1 MDGHFQRGIMP
12 LGVHSSSRTVAA
24 AVFLTAVS
32 IESVCAQPGPT
43 EDRTASFS
51 ADQTSFFEKEV
62 RPILKARCL
71 KCHGEGPKIKGG
83 LRLDSRAAILRG
95 GELGPAVSLGDPAES
110 LVLRAIRYDELEM
123 PPGGKL
129 PAREIA
135 ILTRWVEQGLPWP
148 NENKRR
154 STTDGVVQR
163 SVLPPR
169 NGATVRDSWSY
180 RPVSRPP
187 LPTVQNHGWCRTPID
202 AFVLARLEA
211 EGLAPARAAD
221 RVALIRRL
229 RFALTGLPPTPEE
242 VDEFVADQAADAYE
256 RLVDRLLESPQH
268 GEAWARHWL
277 DLVRYGETNGYER
290 DSAKPLAWRF
300 RDYVIDALNH
310 DKPYDRFV
318 REHIPGDLLAPAS
331 ADALIA
337 TGLYR
342 LGIWDD
348 EPADRP
354 LAHYDGLDKVLSTAG
369 QVILGK
375 SINSARCHDHKVD
388 PISQREYYRLLA
400 FFADVTDQD
409 GKNLKKAFDR
419 SGRRIDV
426 MCVSEQ
432 GRADTHV
439 LLRGNPTLRGEAV
452 KPGVPVVLADRAAEF
467 ASGPGKR
474 SALAK
479 WLTDPRNPRTAR
491 VLVNRLWQYHF
502 GRGIVPTSNDFGG
515 LGEPPSHRELLDW
528 LAAEFMEG
536 GWSIK
541 RIQRLIVLSNTFQ
554 MSAHGSTKGI
564 AVDPANR
571 WMWRFPMRRLSAEE
585 IRDAV
590 LSVSGTINFK
600 AGGPSVCP
608 PIPRAVL
615 AGQSVPGQGWKTS
628 PPAEAWRRSVYVHI
642 KRSLLVPILAIH
654 DAADTDTSCPVRY
667 TTTVPTQA
675 LGFLNGEFSNEQAAH
690 LARRIRHEA
699 PASVEAQVRRAI
711 RLTTAR
717 EATSGEVSSDADFI
731 RKLSAEARLEPEAAL
746 QQYCLLV
753 LNANEFVYLD

>member
-1 MDGHFQRGIMP
+1 MP
-12 LGVHSSSRTVAA
+12 LGVLFSFRTVAA
-24 AVFLTAVS
+24 AVFLAAVC
-32 IESVCAQPGPT
+32 IESVCAQPGESQRRAT
-43 EDRTASFS
+43 SFS
-51 ADQTSFFEKEV
+51 GEQTSFFENDV
-62 RPILKARCL
+62 QPILKARCL

-83 LRLDSRAAILRG
+83 FRIDSRAAILRG
-95 GELGPAVSLGDPAES
+95 GELGPAVSLGEAAES
-110 LVLRAIRYDELEM
+110 LMLRAIRYDELEM

-135 ILTRWVEQGLPWP
+135 VLTRWVEQGLPWKK
-148 NENKRR
+148 EKARE
-154 STTDGVVQR
+154 STTDSPTRPAVAPAQ
-163 SVLPPR
+163 
-169 NGATVRDSWSY
+169 AKAQAKDSWSY

-187 LPTVQNHGWCRTPID
+187 VPAVKNQGWCRTPID
-202 AFVLARLEA
+202 AFILARLEA
-211 EGLAPARAAD
+211 ARLAPSRPAD
-221 RVALIRRL
+221 RVTLIRRL
-229 RFALTGLPPTPEE
+229 RFDLTGLPPTPEE
-242 VDEFVADQAADAYE
+242 VDDFVADQAADAYE

-268 GEAWARHWL
+268 GEAWGRHWL

-290 DSAKPLAWRF
+290 DSAKPLAWRY

-318 REHIPGDLLAPAS
+318 REQLAGDEIAPGS
-331 ADALIA
+331 AEPLIA
-337 TGLYR
+337 TGFYR

-354 LAHYDGLDKVLSTAG
+354 LAHYDGLDNVLSTAG
-369 QVILGK
+369 QVFLGM
-375 SINSARCHDHKVD
+375 SINCARCHDHKVD

-409 GKNLKKAFDR
+409 GKNLKKAVDC

-426 MCVSEQ
+426 MCVSER

-439 LLRGNPTLRGEAV
+439 LLRGNPNLRGDAV
-452 KPGVPVVLADRAAEF
+452 EPGVPAVLADGVPTFVR
-467 ASGPGKR
+467 GPGR
-474 SALAK
+474 RRALAE
-479 WLTDPRNPRTAR
+479 WLTGPRNPRTAR
-491 VLVNRLWQYHF
+491 AFVNRLWQYHF

-515 LGEPPSHRELLDW
+515 LGEPPSHPELLDW
-528 LAAEFMEG
+528 LAAEFIEG

-541 RIQRLIVLSNTFQ
+541 RIHRLIVLSSTYR
-554 MSAHGSTKGI
+554 MSSHGSTRGL
-564 AVDPANR
+564 AVDPSNR
-571 WMWRFPMRRLSAEE
+571 WMWRFPMRRKSAEE

-590 LSVSGTINFK
+590 LSASGTLNLK
-600 AGGPSVCP
+600 AGGPSICP

-628 PPAEAWRRSVYVHI
+628 PPAEASRRSVYVHI

-675 LGFLNGEFSNEQAAH
+675 LGLLNGEFSNEQAAH
-690 LARRIRHEA
+690 LALRIRREA
-699 PASVEAQVRRAI
+699 PGSIDAQVRRAV

-717 EATSGEVSSDADFI
+717 EPTSDEVHGDADFI
-731 RKLSAEARLEPEAAL
+731 RKLMADARLDPQAAL
-746 QQYCLLV
+746 EQYCLL
-753 LNANEFVYLD
+753 LLSANEFVYLD